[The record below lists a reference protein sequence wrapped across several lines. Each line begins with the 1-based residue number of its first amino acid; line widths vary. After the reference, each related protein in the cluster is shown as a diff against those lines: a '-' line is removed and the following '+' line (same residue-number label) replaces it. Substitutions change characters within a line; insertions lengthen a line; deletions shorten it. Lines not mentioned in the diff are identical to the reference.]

1 MFAPH
6 TYASAAS
13 KSIAQVSVECVV
25 LYIKE
30 FLGSESEFL
39 YQQETS

>member
-13 KSIAQVSVECVV
+13 KSTAQVSVKCVV
-25 LYIKE
+25 LYIKD
-30 FLGSESEFL
+30 LIGSESD
-39 YQQETS
+39 